1 MAGRRLCQRTHAAQ
15 LCRDSQPQPVRPAAR
30 RHTAAYGA
38 SAPRRC
44 APLVPPSPTTCL
56 PRSPPP
62 QTSKPKD
69 FAGQIQ
75 LNMDHC
81 WGTVRALVD
90 MVLAMDDGK
99 YLLLKDPNK
108 DLLRLYAVPNDAFD
122 ANYAD
127 E

>member
-1 MAGRRLCQRTHAAQ
+1 MRSPVSSAPTHC
-15 LCRDSQPQPVRPAAR
+15 LILSP
-30 RHTAAYGA
+30 A
-38 SAPRRC
+38 SAP
-44 APLVPPSPTTCL
+44 L
-56 PRSPPP
+56 PNP

-75 LNMDHC
+75 LSMEHC
-81 WGTVRALVD
+81 WGTVRAQVDLV
-90 MVLAMDDGK
+90 MTQEDGK